1 MSFKKLHVGVSADCS
16 DTDRPAPHIPD
27 DQAIEQ
33 ILLDHK
39 DVLAHRVIPSSRKGK
54 PTTINRAGS
63 SMSPGHTVRTRRKYK
78 LAKSACNE
86 CQKRK
91 TKCSDERPVC
101 RSCSDRGLEC
111 SWNTISGLSRT
122 ADLKKKVY
130 EAARRSD
137 DLETF
142 LDTIRRGTDQVSS
155 MLLAK
160 LRCGMSLRDLLRE
173 IHLPSVAMDL
183 NGLDLL
189 EEAANARLSLIS
201 LCHVAGSG
209 RCS

>member
-1 MSFKKLHVGVSADCS
+1 MSFRKMHVGVSADCS
-16 DTDRPAPHIPD
+16 DTGRSAPHVPD

-33 ILLDHK
+33 ILLDHR
-39 DVLAHRVIPSSRKGK
+39 DVLALMVIPSTKKGK
-54 PTTINRAGS
+54 PTTVHGAES
-63 SMSPGHTVRTRRKYK
+63 SMSSVHAVRTRRKYK
-78 LAKSACNE
+78 LAKSACNQ

-101 RSCSDRGLEC
+101 RSCSDRDLAC
-111 SWNTISGLSRT
+111 SWTTISGLTRT

-130 EAARRSD
+130 EAAGRSD
-137 DLETF
+137 DLDTF

-160 LRCGMSLRDLLRE
+160 LRCGMSLRDLLLE
-173 IHLPSVAMDL
+173 IRLTSSAIDL

-201 LCHVAGSG
+201 LCHVAGSERG
-209 RCS
+209 S

>member
-1 MSFKKLHVGVSADCS
+1 MSFRKMHVGVSADCS
-16 DTDRPAPHIPD
+16 DTGRSAPHVPD

-33 ILLDHK
+33 ILLDHR
-39 DVLAHRVIPSSRKGK
+39 DVLAHMVIPSTKKGK
-54 PTTINRAGS
+54 PTTVHG
-63 SMSPGHTVRTRRKYK
+63 TRRKHK
-78 LAKSACNE
+78 LAKSACNQ

-101 RSCSDRGLEC
+101 RSCSDRDLAC
-111 SWNTISGLSRT
+111 SWTTISGLTRT

-130 EAARRSD
+130 EAAGRSD
-137 DLETF
+137 DLDTF

-160 LRCGMSLRDLLRE
+160 LRCGMSLRDLLLE
-173 IHLPSVAMDL
+173 IRLTSSAIDL

-201 LCHVAGSG
+201 LCHVAGSERG
-209 RCS
+209 S